1 MDIANEYKELL
12 TYQINLFSLQEAKC
26 FGLPVNFYSL
36 VMGVCSVCTQCK
48 NIGSMLGELLCFAND
63 FYIYF
68 NIYSRGLNSCEYLQT
83 L

>member
-48 NIGSMLGELLCFAND
+48 NIGSMLGVN
-63 FYIYF
+63 FYVSQMIF
-68 NIYSRGLNSCEYLQT
+68 IFTSTFIVGV
-83 L
+83 